1 MSQAAAASHD
11 VRVVVFRGDD
21 VPVWVAHCL
30 TFDVISQGETVDEA
44 MGGINEAIG
53 MMLRHEL
60 TAVVHPSC
68 DCGLDPKEHR
78 APAAHWDFAA
88 ALATNPEVDEATAV
102 EFPRTD
108 DGLAVLIVDYAYP
121 SNGAPPTFRRWV
133 RTHTVLP

>member
-1 MSQAAAASHD
+1 MSQAAASSHD

-30 TFDVISQGETVDEA
+30 TFDVISQHETVELALEAVDEA
-44 MGGINEAIG
+44 IQMVCDYDT
-53 MMLRHEL
+53 
-60 TAVVHPSC
+60 TA
-68 DCGLDPKEHR
+68 GLDPRDRR

-88 ALATNPEVDEATAV
+88 ALVTNPEVDEATAV

-108 DGLAVLIVDYAYP
+108 DGLALLVVDYANWPNDP
-121 SNGAPPTFRRWV
+121 SPTFRRWV